1 MRHSRKQHGFS
12 MIEMIISLVI
22 LSVIGTTAGYALT
35 GGVRAFS
42 ENANAQQTLAK
53 LRYASER
60 MVREAREIRRNT
72 VNPTNL
78 DITTMTATT
87 LSFTR
92 GDGAVVTLTAT
103 PPQLYLAYATP
114 AGTWTLT
121 DEVSSMHFSYFQ
133 ADGST
138 IASSNSDVAFIEFN
152 LSLSRDGKVYPQRT
166 RVALRNR

>member
-1 MRHSRKQHGFS
+1 MKQRGFS

-22 LSVIGTTAGYALT
+22 LSVLGTTAGYALT

-42 ENANAQQTLAK
+42 ENADTLQTLDK

-60 MVREAREIRRNT
+60 MAREAREIRPDAA
-72 VNPTNL
+72 NPSNL

-92 GDGAVVTLTAT
+92 GNGAVVTLTAN
-103 PPQLYLAYATP
+103 PPLLNLAYAEP

-121 DEVSSMHFSYFQ
+121 DEVSRMQFTYFQ
-133 ADGST
+133 SDGST
-138 IASSNSDVAFIEFN
+138 AATGIADVAFIEFD
-152 LSLSRDGKVYPQRT
+152 LALSRAGKIYPQRT
-166 RVALRNR
+166 RVAIRNRQ